1 MLSLLKLSQSLLNDD
16 PSFRLVRFINEQQG
30 FALAQLDYN
39 AAAAAI
45 GVSYRTVGR
54 LVERLAD
61 KHILV
66 VSRNKLRIS
75 EDLEA
80 AQ

>member
-1 MLSLLKLSQSLLNDD
+1 MLSLLKLSQTLLNDD
-16 PSFRLVRFINEQQG
+16 PSFLLVRFINEQQG
-30 FALAQLDYN
+30 FDLAQLDYN

-54 LVERLAD
+54 LVKRLAE

-66 VSRNKLRIS
+66 VSRNKLRICEELNVS
-75 EDLEA
+75 
-80 AQ
+80 